1 MKVKHTPQTRARAAR
16 LVREGKSNPQVA
28 SATKTSTATIKRW
41 KKDPDF
47 LSLIHGAAV
56 LTFGHVQIRA
66 AESDVLEHVPCEGEL
81 GLDRRRARRRRVRRH
96 RARRSTASP
105 ERSTSPELL
114 STICQESAPSQMP

>member
-1 MKVKHTPQTRARAAR
+1 MTVGACSTSSASRPR
-16 LVREGKSNPQVA
+16 GKSNPQVA

-66 AESDVLEHVPCEGEL
+66 AESDVLEHVPCEESWVWIGDGCVL
-81 GLDRRRARRRRVRRH
+81 APAALSVLQDDLRLL
-96 RARRSTASP
+96 ASDP
-105 ERSTSPELL
+105 
-114 STICQESAPSQMP
+114 A